1 MADSVRVQ
9 RVAEQIRAELS
20 EILRD
25 EVRDPRIHLLTITRI
40 KLAVDLGAATIF
52 YSPLGEDPDAARRA
66 ELTEAMR
73 SVSGF
78 LRRRLA
84 GRMKLRHTPELRFVL
99 DDSIAEGS
107 HMLSLIR
114 SIVPPAADPA
124 SATSESGDAPGSADP
139 GAEQMVSESGED
151 SRDGAAKRPA

>member
-20 EILRD
+20 QILRD
-25 EVRDPRIHLLTITRI
+25 DVRDPRIRLMTITRV

-52 YSPLGEDPDAARRA
+52 YSPLGEDPDEARREQLA
-66 ELTEAMR
+66 EAMT

-78 LRRRLA
+78 LRRELSR
-84 GRMKLRHTPELRFVL
+84 RMKLRHTPVLRFVF

-114 SIVPPAADPA
+114 SLDIQPAPSEPDDTSDAD
-124 SATSESGDAPGSADP
+124 ATDATDEEDADVAPQSET
-139 GAEQMVSESGED
+139 
-151 SRDGAAKRPA
+151 

>member
-25 EVRDPRIHLLTITRI
+25 EVRDPRLRLITITRV

-52 YSPLGEDPDAARRA
+52 YSPLGEDPDEVRQA
-66 ELTEAMR
+66 ELAEAMT

-78 LRRRLA
+78 LRRQLSR
-84 GRMKLRHTPELRFVL
+84 RMKLRHTPELRFVF

-114 SIVPPAADPA
+114 SLDIQPEPPADPPDEEEEADVPPQ
-124 SATSESGDAPGSADP
+124 SET
-139 GAEQMVSESGED
+139 
-151 SRDGAAKRPA
+151 

>member
-20 EILRD
+20 QILRD
-25 EVRDPRIHLLTITRI
+25 DVRDPRIRLMTITRV

-52 YSPLGEDPDAARRA
+52 YSPLGEDPDEARREQLA
-66 ELTEAMR
+66 EAMT

-78 LRRRLA
+78 LRRELSR
-84 GRMKLRHTPELRFVL
+84 RMKLRHTPVLRFVF

-114 SIVPPAADPA
+114 SLDIQPAPPELPPD
-124 SATSESGDAPGSADP
+124 SESGSAASEPGDTSDADATDEEDADVAP
-139 GAEQMVSESGED
+139 QSET
-151 SRDGAAKRPA
+151 